1 MIITKDMES
10 ALTNAKREQLL
21 RRAGITGI
29 AVNALLAAT
38 KMTVGL
44 ISNSVSIIS
53 DSVNSF
59 SDCITSLI
67 TVVSARLANRMPD
80 RRHPN
85 GYGRVEYI
93 AAFSVSL
100 IIITTGLNLLRESG
114 VRIITPQEPSFSL
127 HSILIL
133 SLSIIAKI
141 LLSRYQIRIVPR

>member
-29 AVNALLAAT
+29 AVNALLAAA

-53 DSVNSF
+53 DSVNNF

-67 TVVSARLANRMPD
+67 TVVSARRANRMPD
-80 RRHPN
+80 R
-85 GYGRVEYI
+85 
-93 AAFSVSL
+93 S
-100 IIITTGLNLLRESG
+100 ESG
-114 VRIITPQEPSFSL
+114 CLCRTADIGADDQN
-127 HSILIL
+127 
-133 SLSIIAKI
+133 
-141 LLSRYQIRIVPR
+141 RY